1 LEAGVK
7 ITPDMAEAVER
18 IGKEFE
24 FHRAGFNKDYLAET
38 DAGLARLYELFHVA
52 PAAKRQMH
60 DGASPISVPDGAW
73 HKQHDALWQA
83 LVPGSGS
90 AETVQGEVIRVSGR
104 LAREIMDNG
113 SANWDRDFRKMLSAL
128 IEYFKSGNPL
138 PAHELSKAAGIAELL
153 KGGDGDNE
161 PERLMELAVHW
172 VKANPNP
179 ISLGK
184 PAYSR

>member
-1 LEAGVK
+1 LGIKPFA
-7 ITPDMAEAVER
+7 T
-18 IGKEFE
+18 
-24 FHRAGFNKDYLAET
+24 NKDYLAET

-52 PAAKRQMH
+52 PAAKHQMH

-73 HKQHDALWQA
+73 HEQHDALWQV

-90 AETVQGEVIRVSGR
+90 AGTVQGEVICVSGR
-104 LAREIMDNG
+104 LAHEIMDNG
-113 SANWDRDFRKMLSAL
+113 GANWDRDFRKMLSAL

-138 PAHELSKAAGIAELL
+138 TAGELSEAAGIAERL
-153 KGGDGDNE
+153 KGGDGGDE
-161 PERLMELAVHW
+161 LERLMELAVHW

-179 ISLGK
+179 IPMGE